1 MENNMVD
8 ELLEIIDLQEKII
21 HELQFRINNLVEIN
35 ELIKK
40 HSKLTERLLE
50 LEKMKMPTINYN

>member
-1 MENNMVD
+1 MVY